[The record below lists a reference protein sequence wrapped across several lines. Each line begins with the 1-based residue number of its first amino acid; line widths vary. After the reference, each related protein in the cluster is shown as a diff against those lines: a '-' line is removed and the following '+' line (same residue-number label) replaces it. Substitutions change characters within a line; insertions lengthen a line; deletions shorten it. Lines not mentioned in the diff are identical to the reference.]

1 MLLRAGLVD
10 GFWFARGIS
19 TQSGT
24 MFKLILYQGQT
35 KSRKKMLLA
44 NVENLQ
50 FCGNPL

>member
-1 MLLRAGLVD
+1 MLLRAGLVN
-10 GFWFARGIS
+10 GVWFARGIS

-24 MFKLILYQGQT
+24 MFKLVLYQGQT
-35 KSRKKMLLA
+35 KQKKMLLA

>member
-35 KSRKKMLLA
+35 KKKMLLA

>member
-19 TQSGT
+19 SQSGT
-24 MFKLILYQGQT
+24 MFKLVLYQGQT
-35 KSRKKMLLA
+35 KQKKMLLA
-44 NVENLQ
+44 IVENLQ